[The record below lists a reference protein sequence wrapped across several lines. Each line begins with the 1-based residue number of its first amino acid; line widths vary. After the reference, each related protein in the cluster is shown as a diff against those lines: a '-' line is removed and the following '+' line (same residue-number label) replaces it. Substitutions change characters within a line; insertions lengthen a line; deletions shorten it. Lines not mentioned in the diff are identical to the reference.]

1 LVTSTPV
8 SNVNAASLCTT
19 LGSRLATVDELR
31 HAHVTF
37 GYSPCMY
44 CSVHHIVTAFF
55 NYIVLAHPC
64 VVDDCTCGWTLADG
78 YDADTRIIPRGAIK
92 RWSIMGQAGQRC
104 TDSLV
109 NAALTSVNGT
119 TNGLSG
125 PFRCL
130 DDTLTSPTYC
140 INHTLCAFNACLNG
154 GTCVVT
160 TNMTQ
165 WSNGYRCL
173 CPVGVSGAR
182 CQTVASVVMQGIH
195 PSIGLD
201 DASIINLPSSVTID
215 GSIVTGS
222 LVLNDSITTNTTST
236 LSARLAAIE
245 SRILKLA
252 SLWMVFGS
260 VNNVTLQPYT
270 NQTIA
275 LDFTTLT
282 STCTIT
288 NITATSSSLAVTPLK
303 SIQMK
308 SISSGELN
316 TLHFRCII

>member
-1 LVTSTPV
+1 MPPRV
-8 SNVNAASLCTT
+8 SIDAKRR
-19 LGSRLATVDELR
+19 RLELLKSGKKELR
-31 HAHVTF
+31 
-37 GYSPCMY
+37 
-44 CSVHHIVTAFF
+44 
-55 NYIVLAHPC
+55 
-64 VVDDCTCGWTLADG
+64 
-78 YDADTRIIPRGAIK
+78 
-92 RWSIMGQAGQRC
+92 
-104 TDSLV
+104 
-109 NAALTSVNGT
+109 
-119 TNGLSG
+119 
-125 PFRCL
+125 
-130 DDTLTSPTYC
+130 
-140 INHTLCAFNACLNG
+140 
-154 GTCVVT
+154 
-160 TNMTQ
+160 
-165 WSNGYRCL
+165 
-173 CPVGVSGAR
+173 
-182 CQTVASVVMQGIH
+182 GIH

-275 LDFTTLT
+275 LDLTTLT